1 MRSEGTFYVQTIGSR
16 PRVYVTADGR
26 GVVGRAGA
34 RLLVDVADLT
44 GLTSGFSEALAVAG
58 RRAGGHDPG
67 RVAVDVAVMLA
78 DGGEAIADVA
88 VLRGQPDLFG
98 PVASDATVWRVL
110 DAIDESRLAGLR
122 GARAAARDLAWA
134 QLVETGGGLPT
145 SRAGGREV
153 AGLVID
159 IDASIVVTHS
169 EKEQATPTWKRTF
182 GYHPIFAFCDNTRE
196 ALAGILRP
204 GRAGSNTAADHIAVL
219 DAALAQIP
227 DPHRYGVELLVRAD
241 TAGCSQAFLAHI
253 RGLRE
258 VGTDTFFS
266 VGVPVTEPIR
276 DAITHA
282 TAWIPALQTDGD
294 LRDGAEIVEITHLV
308 AAGVLASFPAGTR
321 LIVRRER
328 PHPGAQLDLFDTIEG
343 WRHQVMATDTPVGGG
358 SIQYLEVRHRGHARV
373 EDRIR
378 CGKDTGF
385 GRFPSRQFAINTA
398 WLQLALTA
406 CDLLAWTQLL
416 LLDGELAV
424 AEPKRLRYRLLHV
437 AARIT
442 HGGRRR
448 YLHLAASWP
457 WAADLARAFTKL
469 TQLPRPAT

>member
-1 MRSEGTFYVQTIGSR
+1 VQTTGSR
-16 PRVYVTADGR
+16 PRVCVTADGR

-34 RLLVDVADLT
+34 RLLADVADVT
-44 GLTSGFSEALAVAG
+44 GLTSRFVEALAVPG
-58 RRAGGHDPG
+58 RRGGGHEPG
-67 RVAVDVAVMLA
+67 RVATDIAVMLA

-88 VLRGQPDLFG
+88 VLRGQPDMFG
-98 PVASDATVWRVL
+98 SVASDATVWRVL
-110 DAIDESRLAGLR
+110 DGIDESRLAGLR
-122 GARAAARDLAWA
+122 GARAVARELAWA
-134 QLVETGGGLPT
+134 QLVDSRGRLPA
-145 SRAGGREV
+145 SRAGGCEV
-153 AGLVID
+153 PGVVID

-196 ALAGILRP
+196 ALAAILRP

-219 DAALAQIP
+219 DAALAQLP
-227 DPHRYGVELLVRAD
+227 DGHRYGADVLVRSD

-253 RGLRE
+253 RSQRE
-258 VGTDTFFS
+258 LGMDTFFS
-266 VGVPVTEPIR
+266 VGVPVTEAIR
-276 DAITHA
+276 DAITVA
-282 TAWIPALQTDGD
+282 RAWIPALDAGGD

-308 AAGVLASFPAGTR
+308 TPKALNGFPAGTR

-328 PHPGAQLDLFDTIEG
+328 PHPGAQLDLVDTVCG
-343 WRHQVMATDTPVGGG
+343 LRHQVIATDTPVGGG

-385 GRFPSRQFAINTA
+385 GRFPSRVFAINAA
-398 WLQLALTA
+398 WLELALTA

-416 LLDGELAV
+416 LLGGEHAA
-424 AEPKRLRYRLLHV
+424 AEPKRRRYRLLHV

-442 HGGRRR
+442 HGARRR
-448 YLHLAASWP
+448 YLRLAASWP
-457 WAADLARAFTKL
+457 WAIDLARAFTRL
-469 TQLPRPAT
+469 AQLPRPVT